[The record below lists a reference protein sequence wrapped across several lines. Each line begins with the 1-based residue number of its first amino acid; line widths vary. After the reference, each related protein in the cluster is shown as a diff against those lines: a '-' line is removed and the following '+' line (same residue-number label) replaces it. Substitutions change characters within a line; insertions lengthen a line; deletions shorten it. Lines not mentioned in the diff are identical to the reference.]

1 MGSLMYLLPAQLQ
14 GALQLTLISSLQ
26 QHKVSQTLLDIS
38 EGLAALGVPHSAPYL
53 LQDGPLLVDVA
64 ILGPC
69 PAIALQ
75 IENPGQLSV
84 NAPWLP
90 LGNSRLKQQTLRCK
104 GWQVPYFALHHAVV
118 FGRLSLYQF
127 P

>member
-104 GWQVPYFALHHAVV
+104 GWQV
-118 FGRLSLYQF
+118 
-127 P
+127 